1 MQCCGLARR
10 TQLSLSIWS
19 ETKHVDKYTSCAL
32 ALILREKAAR
42 TKKCPTRHLMQP
54 SISTSASVNIADQ
67 CFSVL
72 PSTSQCFSSFSSS
85 LHISGSFRGL
95 VTVPEER
102 PVAKQ
107 HHIGKRG
114 NMAIRSFAL
123 ILIAAASVICLQ
135 QTQNQAS
142 PMFPPYLRYPG
153 LRHSLNLRGKN
164 FQQDAFH
171 LQQVMNNPEVKN
183 HPPYPQKRT
192 QYQRPRTEGFQ
203 ELNSFP
209 QKTDK
214 GDKEEGGWLAQLGHE
229 EEEDKEGGGNKG
241 VKEEVDKGRECVDKV
256 MMVEETEYDEVLT
269 CDHTHDNR

>member
-19 ETKHVDKYTSCAL
+19 ETKRVDKYTSCAL

-42 TKKCPTRHLMQP
+42 PNKCPTRHLMQP

-67 CFSVL
+67 CFLVL
-72 PSTSQCFSSFSSS
+72 LSTSQCFSSFPSS
-85 LHISGSFRGL
+85 LHISCSFRGL

-102 PVAKQ
+102 PGAKQ
-107 HHIGKRG
+107 RHIGKRG

-123 ILIAAASVICLQ
+123 VLILTSSVLCLQ

-153 LRHSLNLRGKN
+153 IGHSLNLRGQN
-164 FQQDAFH
+164 FQQDLLH
-171 LQQVMNNPEVKN
+171 LRHVTNNRNENSQPP
-183 HPPYPQKRT
+183 HPLKRT

-203 ELNSFP
+203 ELSRFP
-209 QKTDK
+209 QETDK
-214 GDKEEGGWLAQLGHE
+214 GDKDEGG
-229 EEEDKEGGGNKG
+229 
-241 VKEEVDKGRECVDKV
+241 
-256 MMVEETEYDEVLT
+256 
-269 CDHTHDNR
+269 